1 MTHTSIFT
9 TDHPLTLQPSW
20 FDRRE
25 HPVLSFVCSVLVST
39 LILTPLILIGL
50 YYYDISDIGAE
61 PDPFPDPLLDF
72 VVGSILSF
80 IISLVCSFFVV
91 LAHRLMTRSQ

>member
-1 MTHTSIFT
+1 MTRINIFT

-25 HPVLSFVCSVLVST
+25 YPVLSFVCSVFVST
-39 LILTPLILIGL
+39 LIFTPLILIGL
-50 YYYDISDIGAE
+50 YHYDLNDIGAE

-80 IISLVCSFFVV
+80 VISLVCSFFVV
-91 LAHRLMTRSQ
+91 LAHRLMARSQ

>member
-1 MTHTSIFT
+1 MTRINIFT

-25 HPVLSFVCSVLVST
+25 YPVLSFVCSVLVST
-39 LILTPLILIGL
+39 LIFTPLILIGL
-50 YYYDISDIGAE
+50 YYYDLSDIGAE
-61 PDPFPDPLLDF
+61 PDPFPDPWQDF
-72 VVGSILSF
+72 VFGSILSF
-80 IISLVCSFFVV
+80 VISLVCSFFVI

>member
-1 MTHTSIFT
+1 MTRINIFT

-25 HPVLSFVCSVLVST
+25 HPVLSFVCSVFVST
-39 LILTPLILIGL
+39 LILTPPILIGL
-50 YYYDISDIGAE
+50 YYYDLNDIGAE

-80 IISLVCSFFVV
+80 VISLVCSFFVV
-91 LAHRLMTRSQ
+91 SAHRLLARNQ